1 MRERHEWK
9 HEINASDLLALR
21 RRLRAVMDPDRH
33 GRDGRYFVRSLYF
46 DDPSDRAL
54 REKLDGVS
62 RREKFRLRCYDGD
75 AVLILLE
82 KKSKISGLCRK
93 ESAPLPEAEA
103 RAHLEAVRKQYY
115 DARHHCWC
123 YLLNGGRPD
132 RLGAGLPPLLW
143 ELCQK
148 MRTQLLRPR
157 TIVDYTREAYVFGPG
172 NVRVTMDWDI
182 RTGLG
187 GTDFLDFGCVT
198 VPAGGAP
205 AILEVKWD
213 AFLPDVIRDAVQLEG
228 RRTAPFSKYAACRIY
243 G

>member
-93 ESAPLPEAEA
+93 ESVPLPEAEA
-103 RAHLEAVRKQYY
+103 RALAE
-115 DARHHCWC
+115 
-123 YLLNGGRPD
+123 GRPD

-157 TIVDYTREAYVFGPG
+157 TIVDYTREAFVFGPG
-172 NVRVTMDWDI
+172 DVLITLDYGI
-182 RTGLG
+182 RTGLAA
-187 GTDFLDFGCVT
+187 TDLLDPDCVT
-198 VPAGGAP
+198 VPVPGDP
-205 AILEVKWD
+205 LLLEVKWD
-213 AFLPDVIRDAVQLEG
+213 SFLPGIIRDAIQLEG
-228 RRTAPFSKYAACRIY
+228 RRTTAFSKYAQCRIY

>member
-93 ESAPLPEAEA
+93 ESVPLPEAEA
-103 RAHLEAVRKQYY
+103 RALAE
-115 DARHHCWC
+115 
-123 YLLNGGRPD
+123 GRPD

-157 TIVDYTREAYVFGPG
+157 TIVDYTREAYLFGRG

>member
-93 ESAPLPEAEA
+93 ESVPLPEAEA
-103 RAHLEAVRKQYY
+103 RALAE
-115 DARHHCWC
+115 
-123 YLLNGGRPD
+123 GRPD

-157 TIVDYTREAYVFGPG
+157 TIVDYIREPFVYAPG
-172 NVRVTMDWDI
+172 NVRVTIDTDI
-182 RTGLG
+182 RTGLSR
-187 GTDFLDFGCVT
+187 TDFLDPDCPT
-198 VPAGGAP
+198 VPAGDAP

-213 AFLPDVIRDAVQLEG
+213 EYLPEIIRAAVQLPG
-228 RRTAPFSKYAACRIY
+228 RRASAFSKYAACRIY